1 MKIQDFEKRLIQDF
15 EKRLSRLYIPQTVY
29 PHVHFKQTKKP
40 TVIAG
45 KKQFYDQIVVFIDL
59 SDGFKNKRILTINAP
74 HSYIKDW
81 TINLCTDIDVWTQ
94 PAVEWF
100 ASVLE
105 MVSDFL
111 RELNLR
117 EKTKKGGKNDT
128 RAE

>member
-15 EKRLSRLYIPQTVY
+15 EKRLSRLYIPQTVD

-94 PAVEWF
+94 SAVEWF

-117 EKTKKGGKNDT
+117 EKTKKRGKENDD
-128 RAE
+128 

>member
-1 MKIQDFEKRLIQDF
+1 M
-15 EKRLSRLYIPQTVY
+15 
-29 PHVHFKQTKKP
+29 
-40 TVIAG
+40 IAG